1 MHLEKTRSLA
11 YRIAQETRER
21 TTMTDAPYIRPDM
34 KAFLD
39 MMAQVNGPKLVDMTL
54 EEARASYIAMHNLAD
69 RPARDLAV
77 IRDLSCPGPNGD
89 IALRLYDPRE
99 NRDEASPVIVFY
111 HGGGF
116 VIGDLDTHHA
126 LCTEIAALIDLPL
139 VAVHYARAP
148 EAPFPA
154 AILDCEAATRWV
166 AGSPAELGRKASGII
181 TIGDSAGGNA
191 TVVVSQMLGQRP
203 AEVPVVL
210 QVPIFPLVADANGSD
225 SMAAFSEGF
234 LLTADTMG
242 FFDAAYGAD
251 RADPRGF
258 PILGDHS
265 DAPPTIVV
273 TASLDPIRDSGREY
287 AKALVDAG
295 RDVVFIEMRG
305 VTHSFTN
312 LRQMVPSTQRDLE
325 RVIAAMKFMLE
336 NPA

>member
-1 MHLEKTRSLA
+1 
-11 YRIAQETRER
+11 
-21 TTMTDAPYIRPDM
+21 MTDHSEVLGPYIRPDM

-39 MMAQVNGPKLVDMTL
+39 MMAQVDGPKLVDMTL
-54 EEARASYIAMHNLAD
+54 AEARASYVKMHGIAD
-69 RPARDLAV
+69 RPARALPV
-77 IRDLSCPGPNGD
+77 IRDLACPGPHGD
-89 IALRLYDPRE
+89 IPLRLYDARE
-99 NRDEASPVIVFY
+99 TREEATPVVMFY

-126 LCTEIAALIDLPL
+126 LCSEIAALIDLPL
-139 VAVHYARAP
+139 VAVHYALAP

-166 AGSPAELGRKASGII
+166 AGSPAALGRQASAII

-191 TVVVSQMLGQRP
+191 TVVVGQLLAANP
-203 AEVPVVL
+203 AAVPVVL
-210 QVPIFPLVADANGSD
+210 QVPIFPLVADANGSA
-225 SMAAFSEGF
+225 SMAAFSDGF
-234 LLTADTMG
+234 LLTGDTMA

-265 DAPPTIVV
+265 QAPPTIVV
-273 TASLDPIRDSGREY
+273 TASLDPIRDSGRAY

-295 RDVVFIEMRG
+295 RDCVFIEMRG

-312 LRQMVPSTQRDLE
+312 LRGAVPSTQKDLE
-325 RVIAAMKFMLE
+325 RIIAAMQFMLA

>member
-1 MHLEKTRSLA
+1 
-11 YRIAQETRER
+11 
-21 TTMTDAPYIRPDM
+21 MTDAPYIRSDM
-34 KAFLD
+34 KAFIDALAA
-39 MMAQVNGPKLVDMTL
+39 MGGPTMAEMTL
-54 EEARASYIAMHNLAD
+54 EEARASYVALHGMAD

-77 IRDLSCPGPNGD
+77 IRDLSCPGPEGD
-89 IALRLYDPRE
+89 IPLRLYDARE
-99 NRDEASPVIVFY
+99 MRQPGPVVMFF

-126 LCTEIAALIDLPL
+126 LCTELAGLLDLPV

-154 AILDCEAATRWV
+154 AILDCEAAARWV
-166 AGSPAELGRKASGII
+166 AGSPAELGRAATGIV

-191 TVVVSQMLGQRP
+191 SVVVSQLLGENP
-203 AEVPVVL
+203 AAVPVVL
-210 QVPIFPLVADANGSD
+210 QVPIFPLVADAEGSG

-251 RADPRGF
+251 RSDPRGF

-265 DAPPTIVV
+265 NAPPTIVV

-295 RDVVFIEMRG
+295 RDCLFIEMHG

-312 LRQMVPSTQRDLE
+312 LRAAVPSTQADVE
-325 RVIAAMKFMLE
+325 RIAAAMTFMLA

>member
-1 MHLEKTRSLA
+1 
-11 YRIAQETRER
+11 
-21 TTMTDAPYIRPDM
+21 MTDAPFIRTDM

-54 EEARASYIAMHNLAD
+54 EEARASYVAMHALAD
-69 RPARDLAV
+69 RPARQLPV
-77 IRDLSCPGPNGD
+77 IRDLSCPGPAGD
-89 IALRLYDPRE
+89 IALRLYDARASRE
-99 NRDEASPVIVFY
+99 GPTPVIVFY

-126 LCTEIAALIDLPL
+126 LCTEIAALMDLPL

-166 AGSPAELGRKASGII
+166 AGSPAELGLAASGIV

-191 TVVVSQMLGQRP
+191 TVVVGQLLAASP
-203 AEVPVVL
+203 AAVPVLL
-210 QVPIFPLVADANGSD
+210 QVPIFPLVADANGSN
-225 SMAAFSEGF
+225 SMAAFSEGY
-234 LLTADTMG
+234 LLTGETMG

-258 PILGDHS
+258 PILGRHDN
-265 DAPPTIVV
+265 APPTIVV
-273 TASLDPIRDSGREY
+273 TASLDPIRDSGRAY
-287 AKALVDAG
+287 ARALVDAG
-295 RDVVFIEMRG
+295 RDVVFLEMRG

-312 LRQMVPSTQRDLE
+312 LRQMVPSTQKDLE

>member
-1 MHLEKTRSLA
+1 
-11 YRIAQETRER
+11 
-21 TTMTDAPYIRPDM
+21 MTNAPYIRPDM

-39 MMAQVNGPKLVDMTL
+39 MMAQVNGPKMVDMTL
-54 EEARASYIAMHNLAD
+54 EEARLSYVKLHGIAD
-69 RPARDLAV
+69 RPARALPV
-77 IRDLSCPGPNGD
+77 IRDLACPGPNGE
-89 IALRLYDPRE
+89 IALRLYDARE
-99 NRDEASPVIVFY
+99 TREGPTPIITFY

-154 AILDCEAATRWV
+154 AILDCEAATRWL
-166 AGSPAELGRKASGII
+166 AASPAELGRKASGII

-191 TVVVSQMLGQRP
+191 AVVIPQLLGANP
-203 AEVPVVL
+203 AAVPVVL
-210 QVPIFPLVADANGSD
+210 QVPIFPLVADANGSA

-242 FFDAAYGAD
+242 FFDAAYAAD
-251 RADPRGF
+251 HNDPRGF

-265 DAPPTIVV
+265 SAPPTIVV
-273 TASLDPIRDSGREY
+273 TASLDPIRDSGRAY
-287 AKALVDAG
+287 ARALVDAG
-295 RDVVFIEMRG
+295 RDCVFIEMRG

-312 LRQMVPSTQRDLE
+312 LRAAVPSTQKDLE
-325 RVIAAMKFMLE
+325 RIIAAMKFMLA

>member
-1 MHLEKTRSLA
+1 
-11 YRIAQETRER
+11 
-21 TTMTDAPYIRPDM
+21 MTDQTPYIRPDM
-34 KAFLD
+34 KAFLE
-39 MMAQVNGPKLVDMTL
+39 MMAAAGGPKLTEMTL
-54 EEARASYIAMHNLAD
+54 EEARASYVAMHNLAD
-69 RPARDLAV
+69 QPARDLAV

-89 IALRLYDPRE
+89 IALRLYDARE
-99 NRDEASPVIVFY
+99 SREPGPVIMFY

-126 LCTEIAALIDLPL
+126 LCSELAALTDLPL

-154 AILDCEAATRWV
+154 AILDCEAASRWV
-166 AGSPAELGRKASGII
+166 AESPEALGRTATGLV

-191 TVVVSQMLGQRP
+191 TVVVGQLLGASP
-203 AEVPVVL
+203 AAVPVVL
-210 QVPIFPLVADANGSD
+210 QVPIFPLVADANGSG
-225 SMAAFSEGF
+225 SMADFSEGF

-265 DAPPTIVV
+265 NAPPTIVV

-295 RDVVFIEMRG
+295 RDCLFLEMRG

-312 LRQMVPSTQRDLE
+312 LRAAVPSTQADVE
-325 RVIAAMKFMLE
+325 RIVAGMKFMLGH
-336 NPA
+336 PA

>member
-1 MHLEKTRSLA
+1 
-11 YRIAQETRER
+11 
-21 TTMTDAPYIRPDM
+21 MTDAPYIRPDM

-39 MMAQVNGPKLVDMTL
+39 MMAQVNGPKMVDMTL
-54 EEARASYIAMHNLAD
+54 AEARDSYVKMHGIAD
-69 RPARDLAV
+69 RPARALPV
-77 IRDLSCPGPNGD
+77 IRDLACPGPAGD
-89 IALRLYDPRE
+89 IALRLYDTRE
-99 NRDEASPVIVFY
+99 SRDEPSPVIVFY

-116 VIGDLDTHHA
+116 VIGDLDTHLA
-126 LCTEIAALIDLPL
+126 LCSEIAALMDLPL
-139 VAVHYARAP
+139 VAVHYALAP

-166 AGSPAELGRKASGII
+166 ASSPAELGRKASGII

-191 TVVVSQMLGQRP
+191 TVVVSQLLGANP
-203 AEVPVVL
+203 AAVPVVL
-210 QVPIFPLVADANGSD
+210 QVPIFPLVADANGSE

-251 RADPRGF
+251 RSDPRGF

-273 TASLDPIRDSGREY
+273 TASLDPIRDSGRAY

-295 RDVVFIEMRG
+295 RDCVFLEMRG

-325 RVIAAMKFMLE
+325 RVIAAMQFMLA